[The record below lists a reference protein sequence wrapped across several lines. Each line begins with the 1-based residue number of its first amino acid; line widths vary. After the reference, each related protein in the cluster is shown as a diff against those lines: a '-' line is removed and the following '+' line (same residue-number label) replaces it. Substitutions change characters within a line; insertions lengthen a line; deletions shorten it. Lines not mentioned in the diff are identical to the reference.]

1 MRTAVQDPHLLV
13 EFIQNQ
19 TSCSPDFKTLVL
31 RLPDKYNDVD
41 QVAQKTT
48 LPVRTLY
55 NGPMGSTNGMSQK
68 KDVSIRSTADLN
80 SRPTDGIRG
89 VFA

>member
-48 LPVRTLY
+48 LPVRTLH
-55 NGPMGSTNGMSQK
+55 NEPMGSTNGMSQK
-68 KDVSIRSTADLN
+68 EGRINQALN
-80 SRPTDGIRG
+80 QAHSRP
-89 VFA
+89 